1 MRFRFTA
8 ALLQAMFLMNLA
20 LQGQVIDV
28 SAPQKLSSKT
38 PRFKILGKNNDGY
51 VVRLYG
57 NEENIFVYDE
67 NLKIKSNRLLEI
79 RGEKPAIFH
88 VQLNKSGGVIYYST
102 HDKRNAAIFAQP
114 VNGKFTENG
123 RALLIDSILHDNNF
137 QPANVRMAVSADQS
151 HIAVYFPL
159 LGSTGINGLRM
170 LILDRALGLR
180 FAQTLPLQVKAEQ
193 IESADCLLDN
203 SGRVILALNFKEGDK
218 SRPSP
223 DYFSMY
229 VCDPESGVF
238 GSWTYRSPK
247 PVFGETLLRFDVR
260 NRQLIAC
267 GFYEEEEGN
276 RSEASASGIFYARL
290 DPATGE
296 VIRESWMPFPSAF
309 IRDLTGRENAPKKL
323 YTFSMKEA
331 IIRLDGGALLLA
343 ESFVKDSREYIMPT
357 QFSTPFNAYRTVN
370 IYQYNDLIAFS
381 LDSNAVA
388 DWYAVMPKKQVSEED
403 NGAYSSFLLMNQKS
417 HLNLLFLDEISS
429 AGSLMN
435 YRLESN
441 GQKDKKAILDQGL
454 KEVMLLPKLGKQVSP
469 SEVIIPSYLRN
480 AIRLL
485 RIAY

>member
-8 ALLQAMFLMNLA
+8 ALMQAMFLMNLA
-20 LQGQVIDV
+20 LQGQVTDV

-38 PRFKILGKNNDGY
+38 PRFKVLGKNNDGY

-67 NLKIKSNRLLEI
+67 NLKIKSSRLLEMK
-79 RGEKPAIFH
+79 GDKPAIFH
-88 VQLNKSGGVIYYST
+88 IQLNKSGGVIYYST
-102 HDKRNAAIFAQP
+102 HDKKNAAIFAQP
-114 VNGKFTENG
+114 VNGKFTESG
-123 RALLIDSILHDNNF
+123 RAVLIDSLLHDNNF
-137 QPANVRMAVSADQS
+137 QQSNVRVAFSSDQS
-151 HIAVYFPL
+151 HLAIYFPL
-159 LGSTGINGLRM
+159 ISNSGINGLRM

-193 IESADCLLDN
+193 IEAADCLLDN
-203 SGRVILALNFKEGDK
+203 NGRLVLALNFKEGDK
-218 SRPSP
+218 NKPSP

-229 VCDPESGVF
+229 VCDPESGIF
-238 GSWTYRSPK
+238 GTWNYRSPK
-247 PVFGETLLRFDVR
+247 PVFGETLLRFDSR

-267 GFYEEEEGN
+267 GFYEEEEEN

-290 DPATGE
+290 EPSTGE
-296 VIRESWMPFPSAF
+296 VIRESWIPFPSTF
-309 IRDLTGRENAPKKL
+309 IRDLTGRDNAPKKL
-323 YTFSMKEA
+323 YTFSMKDA

-343 ESFVKDSREYIMPT
+343 ESFVKDSREYITPT
-357 QFSTPFNAYRTVN
+357 QFNTPFNSFRTIN

-388 DWYAVMPKKQVSEED
+388 DWYSVMPKKQVSEDD

-417 HLNLLFLDEISS
+417 HLNLLYLDEISS
-429 AGSLMN
+429 SGSLMN

-441 GQKDKKAILDQGL
+441 GQKSKKAILDQGL

-469 SEVIIPSYLRN
+469 SEAIIPSYLRN
-480 AIRLL
+480 ALRLIR
-485 RIAY
+485 ITY